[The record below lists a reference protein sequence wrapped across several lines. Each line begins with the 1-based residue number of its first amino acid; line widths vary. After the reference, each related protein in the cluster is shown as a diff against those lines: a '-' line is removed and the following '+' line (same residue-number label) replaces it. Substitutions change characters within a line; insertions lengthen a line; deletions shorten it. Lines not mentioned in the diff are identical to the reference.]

1 MGKSARIQAK
11 KRVDLEWAHGGAMSE
26 AFDKWQQSVEL
37 ERTWEKIRVETL
49 QGVQDGSITPNKILS
64 ISSDAKTV
72 KGEKNGI
79 LTAICYMLPADSS
92 GITLSKTGT
101 LLNLCPYAS
110 PACSEVCLVS
120 AGRGSTAFDGALNFA
135 VRKARLIRTAYWHY
149 HPEKFNAQLQ
159 KESDAAKRKA
169 KRQDMR
175 LAVRLNG
182 TTDIMWERVSTVIQ
196 DNPETTF
203 YDYSKIPQRFRKNLP
218 ENYSLTFSRSETN
231 EAELQQNLDN
241 GRNVAVVFSTRKG
254 QPLPDTYEVNGKNYA
269 IIDGD
274 ESDDRT
280 RDPKGVIVGLR
291 AKGDAKHDT
300 SGFVVQVQYYS
311 IENQQIAF
319 V

>member
-37 ERTWEKIRVETL
+37 ERTWEKIRVKTL

-79 LTAICYMLPADSS
+79 LTAICYMLPADAS

-101 LLNLCPYAS
+101 LLNMCPYAS

-120 AGRGSTAFDGALNFA
+120 AGRGSMALDGSLNFT
-135 VRKARLIRTAYWHY
+135 VRRARLIRTAYWHY

-159 KESDAAKRKA
+159 KEIDDAKRKA

-182 TTDIMWERVSTVIQ
+182 TTDILWERQGTIIQ
-196 DNPETTF
+196 DNPDVTF
-203 YDYSKIPQRFRKNLP
+203 YDYTKIPYKFRK
-218 ENYSLTFSRSETN
+218 
-231 EAELQQNLDN
+231 D
-241 GRNVAVVFSTRKG
+241 
-254 QPLPDTYEVNGKNYA
+254 
-269 IIDGD
+269 
-274 ESDDRT
+274 
-280 RDPKGVIVGLR
+280 
-291 AKGDAKHDT
+291 
-300 SGFVVQVQYYS
+300 
-311 IENQQIAF
+311 
-319 V
+319 